1 MTDYLPLLTRAVAN
15 LKNNPEARRKVYDRA
30 RQALLAQLRAMNPP
44 LAEAEITRERLALE
58 EAIRR
63 LDQQA
68 GKVEIPVPEPAAA
81 AGPAVPAPGAA
92 PRAPVPPR
100 PAAGAPPRAP
110 AAEVPAPP
118 VSVRDRPAEPAS
130 GSKIVRD
137 AVEGARPLGSAAAE
151 AARSA
156 RGAFGGPPDRAYELE
171 SGADADFESRVR
183 FDATGGPGEPM
194 AEAGRSARGR
204 GTIDYAK
211 ADAQKA
217 MKAKLMVG
225 GIVGA
230 LLAVAILIGYVNRD
244 RILASLG
251 LGAPVTRVAT
261 PSGDAARSSDRIAP
275 TPQAKGSAPSQAPAT
290 SVPAA
295 AVAQRSVLYE
305 ENPGATEEQLQT
317 FVGTAVWRTET
328 VNPGPGRPPELGL
341 RIEVEIP
348 DRKMTVTI
356 SIRRN
361 PDQTLP
367 ASHTIEVQF
376 QTPNDPFGGV
386 ANLPGIRAKTTE
398 TAQGAPLVG
407 LVVRVMPGFFLVV
420 ITAFCTFSKARTSIW
435 RTRSRETPN
444 SVASSSSVIG
454 SSARRRASKMRRS
467 RSLSTESADFS
478 ACGGCRSPRSRRAAS
493 PGSRCRRRASPAIRP
508 TRRRRGSAR

>member
-1 MTDYLPLLTRAVAN
+1 MTDYLPLLSRAVAN
-15 LKNNPEARRKVYDRA
+15 LENNPEGRRKVYDRA

-68 GKVEIPVPEPAAA
+68 AKVDIAAPVPATAA
-81 AGPAVPAPGAA
+81 AGPAGAPAPRAPAAPRTAPGAA
-92 PRAPVPPR
+92 PRTPP
-100 PAAGAPPRAP
+100 PGAP
-110 AAEVPAPP
+110 AASQQTAPA
-118 VSVRDRPAEPAS
+118 VSARDRPAEPAS
-130 GSKIVRD
+130 GSKIVRE
-137 AVEGARPLGSAAAE
+137 AVAGARQLGSATAE

-156 RGAFGGPPDRAYELE
+156 RSALGGSPTSAYELE
-171 SGADADFESRVR
+171 SSADAEFDPRVR
-183 FDATGGPGEPM
+183 SGSGEG
-194 AEAGRSARGR
+194 ARESLGDQLQERSARGR

-217 MKAKLMVG
+217 MKAKLIVG

-230 LLAVAILIGYVNRD
+230 LLAVAILIGYVHRD
-244 RILASLG
+244 RILASFG
-251 LGAPVTRVAT
+251 LGAPLTRIAT
-261 PSGDAARSSDRIAP
+261 QPGDAARSSDRIAP
-275 TPQAKGSAPSQAPAT
+275 APKAKASPGQAAGS

-305 ENPGATEEQLQT
+305 ENPGATEQQLQT

-341 RIEVEIP
+341 RVEIEVP
-348 DRKMTVTI
+348 DRKMTVII

-407 LVVRVMPGFFLVV
+407 LVVRVMPGFFLVGLSA
-420 ITAFCTFSKARTSIW
+420 IDAD
-435 RTRSRETPN
+435 REQNLSLLRERGWLDVPFVYN
-444 SVASSSSVIG
+444 NG
-454 SSARRRASKMRRS
+454 RRAVLVVEKGTPGERAVNEVIASW
-467 RSLSTESADFS
+467 
-478 ACGGCRSPRSRRAAS
+478 GG
-493 PGSRCRRRASPAIRP
+493 
-508 TRRRRGSAR
+508 

>member
-1 MTDYLPLLTRAVAN
+1 MTDYLPLLTRAVASLDN
-15 LKNNPEARRKVYDRA
+15 DPGARRKVYDRA

-68 GKVEIPVPEPAAA
+68 GKGGAATPTAAAAKAAAPAAA
-81 AGPAVPAPGAA
+81 TAGPAAPSPREPMAPRVGPAP
-92 PRAPVPPR
+92 RPP
-100 PAAGAPPRAP
+100 AGAPATTPQAP
-110 AAEVPAPP
+110 PP
-118 VSVRDRPAEPAS
+118 VSVRDRPIEPAS
-130 GSKIVRD
+130 GAKAARD
-137 AVEGARPLGSAAAE
+137 AAFAARQADLGSAE
-151 AARSA
+151 SVRPARSGLGRTA
-156 RGAFGGPPDRAYELE
+156 LGGPEVEIDAIAGTGAEFDSPPRTDELA
-171 SGADADFESRVR
+171 SSRDA
-183 FDATGGPGEPM
+183 FDEPR
-194 AEAGRSARGR
+194 RSPRGR
-204 GTIDYAK
+204 GSIDYAK

-217 MKAKLMVG
+217 MKAKMIVG
-225 GIVGA
+225 GIVGV
-230 LLAVAILIGYVNRD
+230 LFGVAILIGFVHRD

-251 LGAPVTRVAT
+251 LGTAPPRVAT
-261 PSGDAARSSDRIAP
+261 QPRDAGPSSDRIAQS
-275 TPQAKGSAPSQAPAT
+275 PQTSAPAT

-341 RIEVEIP
+341 RIEVEVP

-361 PDQTLP
+361 PDTTLP

-407 LVVRVMPGFFLVV
+407 LVVRVMPGFFLVGLSA
-420 ITAFCTFSKARTSIW
+420 IEAD
-435 RTRSRETPN
+435 REQNLSLLRERGWLDVPFVYN
-444 SVASSSSVIG
+444 NG
-454 SSARRRASKMRRS
+454 RRAVLVIEKGTPGERAVNEVIASW
-467 RSLSTESADFS
+467 
-478 ACGGCRSPRSRRAAS
+478 GG
-493 PGSRCRRRASPAIRP
+493 
-508 TRRRRGSAR
+508 

>member
-1 MTDYLPLLTRAVAN
+1 MTDYLPLLSRAVAN
-15 LKNNPEARRKVYDRA
+15 LDNNPEARRKVYDRA

-68 GKVEIPVPEPAAA
+68 GKVESPQPVPATAA
-81 AGPAVPAPGAA
+81 AGSPGATAPAPRVPPPPRAAPGAA
-92 PRAPVPPR
+92 PRT
-100 PAAGAPPRAP
+100 PAAASSQAAP
-110 AAEVPAPP
+110 A
-118 VSVRDRPAEPAS
+118 VSVRDRPAEPPS
-130 GSKIVRD
+130 GSKIVRE
-137 AVEGARPLGSAAAE
+137 AVVGARQLGSATAE

-156 RGAFGGPPDRAYELE
+156 RNAFGGSPAPAYELE
-171 SGADADFESRVR
+171 SGVDADFDPRGRRGLDE
-183 FDATGGPGEPM
+183 GPNASPQD
-194 AEAGRSARGR
+194 RSARGR
-204 GTIDYAK
+204 STIDYAK

-217 MKAKLMVG
+217 MKAKLIVG

-230 LLAVAILIGYVNRD
+230 LLAVAILIGYVHRD
-244 RILASLG
+244 RILASFGMGSPL
-251 LGAPVTRVAT
+251 TRVAT
-261 PSGDAARSSDRIAP
+261 QPGDTARSSDRIAP
-275 TPQAKGSAPSQAPAT
+275 TPQAKSSSPGQSAGS

-295 AVAQRSVLYE
+295 AVAQRAVLYE
-305 ENPGATEEQLQT
+305 ENPGTTEQQLQT

-328 VNPGPGRPPELGL
+328 VNPGPGRPPDLGL
-341 RIEVEIP
+341 RVEVEVP
-348 DRKMTVTI
+348 DRKMTVII

-407 LVVRVMPGFFLVV
+407 LVVRVMPGFFLVGLSA
-420 ITAFCTFSKARTSIW
+420 IDAD
-435 RTRSRETPN
+435 REQNLSLLRERGWLDVPFVYN
-444 SVASSSSVIG
+444 NG
-454 SSARRRASKMRRS
+454 RRAVLVIEKGTPGERAVN
-467 RSLSTESADFS
+467 EVIA
-478 ACGGCRSPRSRRAAS
+478 AWGG
-493 PGSRCRRRASPAIRP
+493 
-508 TRRRRGSAR
+508 